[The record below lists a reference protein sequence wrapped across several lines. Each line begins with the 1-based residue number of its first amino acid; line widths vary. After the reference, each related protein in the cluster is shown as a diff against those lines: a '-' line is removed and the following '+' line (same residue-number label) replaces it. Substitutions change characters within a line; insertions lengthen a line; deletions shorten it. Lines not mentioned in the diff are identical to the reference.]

1 MSVGVALVLGIAI
14 GCASTFLGLAVGMHL
29 NRPPASPPPPR
40 HPHTTVDLTRLWTT
54 TTRGDE
60 S

>member
-29 NRPPASPPPPR
+29 ARPPASPPPR
-40 HPHTTVDLTRLWTT
+40 HPTTTVDLTRLWTT
-54 TTRGDE
+54 TTRGGE